1 MARRIKLRGLYSR
14 VGRRRITGS
23 RRRQLWLTNEN
34 TFSRR
39 GTFNSGVGRG
49 DRTPA
54 HVIQSFARA
63 TANRRRSAGW
73 LNPNH
78 FDVVHSALRAR
89 NGIFHTG

>member
-1 MARRIKLRGLYSR
+1 MVKLRGLYGKYAKRNMSK
-14 VGRRRITGS
+14 
-23 RRRQLWLTNEN
+23 RRQNNLWLKNEM

-54 HVIQSFARA
+54 DIITRFARN
-63 TANRRRSAGW
+63 TADRRRSRGW

-78 FDVVHSALRAR
+78 FDVAHSAMRAR
-89 NGIFHTG
+89 HGIFHTG